1 VTELRTPVD
10 KVQDE
15 LTRLAGADLA
25 MIEFVRQYA
34 GPQLP
39 QGQKSVSYHLKVGAL
54 DHTMTADE
62 LTAIR
67 QRIIDGMLALGYELR
82 GLD

>member
-1 VTELRTPVD
+1 
-10 KVQDE
+10 
-15 LTRLAGADLA
+15 

-54 DHTMTADE
+54 DHTMTAEE

-67 QRIIDGMLALGYELR
+67 QRIIKACKPSATNSAASTKKTSENFRQPDLAPLR
-82 GLD
+82 VFF